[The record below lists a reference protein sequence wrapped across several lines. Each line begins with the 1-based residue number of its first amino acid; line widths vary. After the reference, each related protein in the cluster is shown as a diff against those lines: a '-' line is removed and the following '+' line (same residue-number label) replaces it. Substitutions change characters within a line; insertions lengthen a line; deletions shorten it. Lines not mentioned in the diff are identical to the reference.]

1 MKKNSPDWIRF
12 DQPLKYPRDFP
23 GSPVVKTLHLSNAGG
38 TGFIPGWRTK
48 IPHAV
53 QHSQKKERKTNINT
67 FSVSLCEK
75 EEGV

>member
-1 MKKNSPDWIRF
+1 M
-12 DQPLKYPRDFP
+12 
-23 GSPVVKTLHLSNAGG
+23 VKTLHLSNAGG

-53 QHSQKKERKTNINT
+53 QCSQKKERKTNIKT